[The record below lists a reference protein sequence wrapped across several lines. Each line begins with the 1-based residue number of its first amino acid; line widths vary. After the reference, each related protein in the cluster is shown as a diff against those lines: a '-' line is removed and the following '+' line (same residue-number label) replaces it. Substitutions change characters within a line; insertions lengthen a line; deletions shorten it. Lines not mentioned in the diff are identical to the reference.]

1 MNYYFILFVL
11 VIFPFTYATLYYLLR
26 FSRYEGAHQLVTFV
40 RKYDSRNLMSCT
52 LHHFEIDIHW
62 RTHFSFHLMK
72 RTCLSSHSW
81 IFFFRWR
88 CSQSCTSSTQSI
100 NVIVE
105 ASPKDLWCWNPK
117 SQWRLRCQTQWS
129 LSIRMDKMSISMFL
143 WDWFL

>member
-72 RTCLSSHSW
+72 RTCLSSHRW
-81 IFFFRWR
+81 IFFFGEDAH
-88 CSQSCTSSTQSI
+88 SPALAQHKALMSLLKHLQKI
-100 NVIVE
+100 YGVE
-105 ASPKDLWCWNPK
+105 IQRANDALDVRRNGA
-117 SQWRLRCQTQWS
+117 CQ
-129 LSIRMDKMSISMFL
+129 
-143 WDWFL
+143 